1 VSRKDFPLEH
11 EGPLDFA
18 QLIRALDT
26 VVGERVCLP
35 KAASGSGLEVGGTLR
50 RFDVELEQPQISGS
64 EALSRCVLICDA
76 FNGAFNGICKISDS
90 RAPSVIL
97 YHRR

>member
-1 VSRKDFPLEH
+1 MSRKDFPLEH

-35 KAASGSGLEVGGTLR
+35 KAASGSGLEVGGALR
-50 RFDVELEQPQISGS
+50 RFEVELEQPQISGS
-64 EALSRCVLICDA
+64 EASVEV
-76 FNGAFNGICKISDS
+76 
-90 RAPSVIL
+90 RADL
-97 YHRR
+97 RRLQRSLQRKLQDLG